1 MRNFA
6 ELMINGT
13 SGLSSALV
21 EADKAASIA
30 DVTAYTDDSCTYVM
44 EFCRTPTGT
53 NPEARDLEAA
63 KNITVI
69 VIPRTVC
76 ARIIVHAR
84 FRREEIVRVDLS
96 PITSHAERGR
106 PSLSTST
113 ITPM

>member
-30 DVTAYTDDSCTYVM
+30 DVTAYTDDSRTYVM
-44 EFCRTPTGT
+44 EVCRTSTGT

-63 KNITVI
+63 KI
-69 VIPRTVC
+69 
-76 ARIIVHAR
+76 
-84 FRREEIVRVDLS
+84 L
-96 PITSHAERGR
+96 
-106 PSLSTST
+106 PSLLSQEQSVQGSLCM
-113 ITPM
+113 PDSGVRR